1 MARFFN
7 TAGPCRPDLH
17 YMVDPLRRIE
27 RLRRLIDRQSY
38 FVVHGPRQTGKTT
51 SLLSLAAALA
61 QEGRYAAALLSLEVG
76 RAFPDDVG
84 AAEAA
89 ILQSF
94 REDATYQLPLDLRRR
109 RGPMGRRATVWP
121 LRWPRGRRPVLA
133 RSCSFSTRSTRS
145 PAPRCSRR

>member
-38 FVVHGPRQTGKTT
+38 FVVHGPRQTGKTM
-51 SLLSLAAALA
+51 SLLSLAAALV

-76 RAFPDDVG
+76 RAFPEDVG
-84 AAEAA
+84 AAESA

-94 REDATYQLPLDLRRR
+94 RDDAPSSSRPTSARRP
-109 RGPMGRRATVWP
+109 GLTGRRATASP
-121 LRWPRGRRPVLA
+121 TRSLPGRRPVRA

-145 PAPRCSRR
+145 PAPRCSPR